1 MIFRV
6 SGGVLSYVL
15 AISLLVSVVL
25 SMLTLYVYYA
35 RMEHSHYLTRIRLQ
49 KNLASGIQ
57 MTLGEYDH
65 FAYDQAYH
73 YDLYG
78 EEQDS
83 INILRRAWGLLDLY
97 RVTAYKG
104 DLEVSRI
111 YTLAHRPA
119 PQGRSAVFL
128 VDDGR
133 PLSLVGDTRLIGDC
147 FLPVSGVQSAYIN
160 RVGYT
165 NDSLIYGQEL
175 KSEKKLPE
183 VALKE
188 AFTKIEK
195 LAGGEA
201 EPDEDTLTNSFGA
214 DLVQVKA
221 GNVGVNKVY
230 SGHVLI
236 TSNTR
241 LVFDTLART
250 TDIVAYAPVIEFLNG
265 FHGSGQFFATD
276 TIIIHNNVKLT
287 YPTVLATYNR
297 DDLATIQTRG
307 KCEIAGWILMDGS
320 KDGFRRRVI
329 YLEDGTQFHGMI
341 YCNGMLETYGTVE
354 GHVTVKRFLVNSQ
367 TGVYENY
374 LFNATIDGTKLD
386 TAFLALPQWFYKKE
400 GKVLKYLN

>member
-1 MIFRV
+1 MRI

-15 AISLLVSVVL
+15 AISLLMSVGL

-35 RMEHSHYLTRIRLQ
+35 RMEQIHYLTRIRLQ

-65 FAYDQAYH
+65 FEYDRTYDL
-73 YDLYG
+73 DLYG

-83 INILRRAWGLLDLY
+83 ISILRRAWGLLDQY
-97 RVTAYKG
+97 RVTAYKRNQ
-104 DLEVSRI
+104 EVSRI
-111 YTLAHRPA
+111 YTLAHRPEDK
-119 PQGRSAVFL
+119 GRSAVFL
-128 VDDGR
+128 VDHGR

-147 FLPVSGVQSAYIN
+147 YLPVSGVQSAYIN

-165 NDSLIYGQEL
+165 SDSLIYGTEL

-183 VALKE
+183 VTLSD
-188 AFTKIEK
+188 AFGRMEQ
-195 LAGGEA
+195 LEGVQLEQ
-201 EPDEDTLTNSFGA
+201 DNDTLINSFDA
-214 DLVQVKA
+214 DLVEVKA
-221 GNVGVNKVY
+221 GNTGVNKVY

-236 TSNTR
+236 TSQSR
-241 LVFDTLART
+241 LIFDTLAST

-265 FHGSGQFFATD
+265 FQGNGQFFATD
-276 TIIIHNNVKLT
+276 TIIVHDNVKLT

-297 DDLATIQTRG
+297 NDLATIQTRG
-307 KCEIAGWILMDGS
+307 KCEITGWLLMDGS

-329 YLEDGTQFHGMI
+329 YLEDGTQFQGMI

-354 GHVTVKRFLVNSQ
+354 GHVTVKRFLVNAQ

-374 LFNATIDGTKLD
+374 LFNATIDGTQLD
-386 TAFLALPQWFYKKE
+386 TAFLALSQWFYKKE